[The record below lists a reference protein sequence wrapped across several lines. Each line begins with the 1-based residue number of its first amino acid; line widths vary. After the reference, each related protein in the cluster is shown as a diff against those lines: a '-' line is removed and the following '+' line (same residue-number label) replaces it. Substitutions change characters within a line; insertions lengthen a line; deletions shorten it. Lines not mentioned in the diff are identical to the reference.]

1 MPRHQ
6 SGLTANH
13 RAQTFRSPSKLP
25 ETQLLILQRRQDQIA
40 SPIEIAFFLTTIAL
54 AVLLPVEYTAFIWAA
69 IMGWLFFAEAATPAV
84 LAGAALI
91 VTGCVVA
98 ARARPQPLA
107 ALEGA
112 T

>member
-25 ETQLLILQRRQDQIA
+25 ETQLLILRQDQIA

-54 AVLLPVEYTAFIWAA
+54 AVLPVEYTALIWAA
-69 IMGWLFFAEAATPAV
+69 IIGWLFFAEAVTPAV
-84 LAGAALI
+84 IAGTVLI
-91 VTGCVVA
+91 VGGCVIA
-98 ARARPQPLA
+98 ARARPRPLA
-107 ALEGA
+107 AMEGA
-112 T
+112 TA